1 MRFLSACLPLALSL
15 LGLAQATEMP
25 PGYDRWSLGN
35 IDGVTL
41 LDEDK
46 KYHLVEVIR
55 FHPWMKAAT
64 IYFVDEDIQPTRGS
78 RLGLAEIYNDLAKER
93 ERDPNDIDWIITE
106 VTEDWE
112 TDDLIRDIRESRGVG
127 PTDEV
132 VVVPGD
138 PDWDGIFSTKYHKY
152 ASLVNH
158 KEIDR
163 VLIRT
168 VQRVTSGGDEGPMSW
183 EEVWEE
189 EWTATQDEGPVS
201 WEEVWKEEWTATQE
215 SEEVKAWVENQ
226 MSAEENDAALE
237 GMLAEEEIEEA
248 SSLALMYLSVDFLL
262 PLSLSL
268 SLSLRTLSEEERIN
282 A

>member
-35 IDGVTL
+35 IDSVTL

-78 RLGLAEIYNDLAKER
+78 RLGLAESYNDLAKER

-168 VQRVTSGGDEGPMSW
+168 VQRVTSGGYRNSECFYFYFPTRETAGGEQDEGLMTW
-183 EEVWEE
+183 EEVWE
-189 EWTATQDEGPVS
+189 
-201 WEEVWKEEWTATQE
+201 EEWTATQE

-237 GMLAEEEIEEA
+237 GMLAEEETEEA
-248 SSLALMYLSVDFLL
+248 SSLALMYRKIAELTGDGY
-262 PLSLSL
+262 
-268 SLSLRTLSEEERIN
+268 
-282 A
+282 